1 MIKEIKEID
10 LNEKEFVE
18 FFLRDGIENKGFED
32 IFGSEDECFI
42 VLYDIRYCEILEEKI
57 EFLMSI
63 L

>member
-18 FFLRDGIENKGFED
+18 FFLKDGIENKGFED

-42 VLYDIRYCEILEEKI
+42 VLYDIRLEEKI
-57 EFLMSI
+57 EFMMSI

>member
-1 MIKEIKEID
+1 M
-10 LNEKEFVE
+10 E
-18 FFLRDGIENKGFED
+18 FFLKDGIENKGFED

-57 EFLMSI
+57 EFMMSI

>member
-32 IFGSEDECFI
+32 IFGSEDECF